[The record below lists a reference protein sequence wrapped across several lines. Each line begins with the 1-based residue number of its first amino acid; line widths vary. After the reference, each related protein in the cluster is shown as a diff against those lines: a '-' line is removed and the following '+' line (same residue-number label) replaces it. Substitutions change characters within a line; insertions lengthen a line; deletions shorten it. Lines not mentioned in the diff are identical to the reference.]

1 MVNARLGGRMKAT
14 RALAG
19 QSRSAAVTAA
29 EDAGV
34 EGNSRLTA
42 VNGVILI
49 VLLLLEGITILQ
61 IRGLITMHVFIG
73 LLLVGPVALKCASTI
88 YRFALYYSG
97 RPAYVRRGPPA
108 PALRL
113 LGPLVIL
120 SSVLVLATG
129 IGLLAVTPGNAG
141 LLLLAHKGSFVIWF
155 ALMTIHVLGHV
166 REAGAASLRE
176 LRSSAHDA
184 AGRRR
189 AGRAV
194 ALAAALVVGVGIAAV
209 FTPTAT
215 AWVGYRSHGGN

>member
-1 MVNARLGGRMKAT
+1 MVDARLGRRVKPT
-14 RALAG
+14 RAPAG

-29 EDAGV
+29 REDAGV

-49 VLLLLEGITILQ
+49 ILLLLEGVTILQ

-73 LLLVGPVALKCASTI
+73 LLLVGPVALKCASTG
-88 YRFALYYSG
+88 YRFARYYSG

-113 LGPLVIL
+113 LGPLVML
-120 SSVLVLATG
+120 TSVLVLGTG
-129 IGLLAVTPGNAG
+129 IGLLAVRPGNAG
-141 LLLLAHKGSFVIWF
+141 LLLMAHKGSFVIWF
-155 ALMTIHVLGHV
+155 VLMTIHVLGHL

-176 LRSSAHDA
+176 LRSTDA

-215 AWVGYRSHGGN
+215 AWVGYRSHSGN